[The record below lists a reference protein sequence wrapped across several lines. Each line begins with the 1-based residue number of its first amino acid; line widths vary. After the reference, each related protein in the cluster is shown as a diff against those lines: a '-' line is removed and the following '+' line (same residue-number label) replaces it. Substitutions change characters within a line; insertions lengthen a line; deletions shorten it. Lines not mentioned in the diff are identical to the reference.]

1 MNKILKIVKKIVLS
15 GFTLFAFNLM
25 VSPLNFLIPINT
37 FTVFFT
43 AIFGILSLPFFSV
56 LIMFYLW

>member
-37 FTVFFT
+37 FTVIFT

>member
-1 MNKILKIVKKIVLS
+1 MNKILKVVKKIVLS

-25 VSPLNFLIPINT
+25 ISPLDFLIPINC
-37 FTVFFT
+37 FTVIFT

-56 LIMFYLW
+56 LIMFFL

>member
-1 MNKILKIVKKIVLS
+1 MNKILKVVKKIVLS

-25 VSPLNFLIPINT
+25 ISPLNFLIPINT
-37 FTVFFT
+37 FTIVFT
-43 AIFGILSLPFFSV
+43 SVFGILSLPFFSI

>member
-1 MNKILKIVKKIVLS
+1 MNKILKVVKKIVLS

-37 FTVFFT
+37 FTVIFT
-43 AIFGILSLPFFSV
+43 AIFGILSLPFFSI

>member
-1 MNKILKIVKKIVLS
+1 MNRILKVVKKIVLS

-37 FTVFFT
+37 FTVIFT

>member
-25 VSPLNFLIPINT
+25 VSPLNFLIPINI
-37 FTVFFT
+37 FTVIFT

-56 LIMFYLW
+56 LIMFYL

>member
-1 MNKILKIVKKIVLS
+1 MNKILKVVKKIVLS
-15 GFTLFAFNLM
+15 GFTLFAFNLK

-37 FTVFFT
+37 FTVIFT

-56 LIMFYLW
+56 LIMFYL

>member
-1 MNKILKIVKKIVLS
+1 MNKILKVVKKIVLS

-25 VSPLNFLIPINT
+25 VSPLNFLIPINI
-37 FTVFFT
+37 FTVIFT

>member
-1 MNKILKIVKKIVLS
+1 MNKILNVVKKIVLS

-37 FTVFFT
+37 FTVIFT

>member
-25 VSPLNFLIPINT
+25 VSPLNFLIPINI
-37 FTVFFT
+37 FTVIFT

>member
-1 MNKILKIVKKIVLS
+1 MNKILKVVKTSVLS
-15 GFTLFAFNLM
+15 GVTRFAFNLM

-37 FTVFFT
+37 FTVIFT

-56 LIMFYLW
+56 LIMFYL

>member
-1 MNKILKIVKKIVLS
+1 MNKILNVVKKIVLS

-25 VSPLNFLIPINT
+25 VSPLNFLIPLNT
-37 FTVFFT
+37 FTVIFT
-43 AIFGILSLPFFSV
+43 AKFGILSLPFFSV